1 MPIGKRLKASQV
13 GAMLQAA
20 EKEAML
26 PMIRIRP
33 RDPSR
38 MSRAERKEKC
48 LELDLIALACGR
60 VTYGAGSSYAP
71 VRRVSLRIYNDL
83 TKSSNWKVEGMP
95 SGFHGLVEVASLI
108 GKRVAQVSQHL
119 HAMPSAS
126 V

>member
-38 MSRAERKEKC
+38 MSRDERKEKC
-48 LELDLIALACGR
+48 LEVDLIALAGGR
-60 VTYGAGSSYAP
+60 VTYGRESNYAP
-71 VRRVSLRIYNDL
+71 VQRVSLRIYNDL
-83 TKSSNWKVEGMP
+83 MKSRNWNVEGIP
-95 SGFHGLVEVASLI
+95 SGYHGLVEVASLI
-108 GKRVAQVSQHL
+108 GKRVSQVSQHL
-119 HAMPSAS
+119 HDMPGAS